1 MVTINLLPRKK
12 RLFTASHIVL
22 SGIGLTWVAAASFLW
37 LTYGSTNESVTLL
50 KQEIK
55 MKETAI
61 AALQKQAVAVQA
73 DDSLDQYVLF
83 SERMQQLFLPTNL
96 LMDEIAHALPEH
108 GRLDSIKY
116 SLSGSIELEGSFEQ
130 YEDVAAYL
138 HNLQASPYVV
148 KAEVTSIKARE
159 IKWQGPVDDQGKP
172 LSAILSTVGGKLL
185 PRYTA
190 SLKIKAITVDLQELV
205 AKEQAAATGTA
216 EVKK

>member
-22 SGIGLTWVAAASFLW
+22 AGIGLTWVAAAGFLW
-37 LTYGSTNESVTLL
+37 LTYYAATESVASL
-50 KQEIK
+50 KQEIH

-61 AALQKQAVAVQA
+61 AAMQKQPVAVQA
-73 DDSLDQYVLF
+73 EDSLEQYVLF
-83 SERMQQLFLPTNL
+83 SERMQQLFLPTSL
-96 LMDEIAHALPEH
+96 LLDEVARALPEH

-116 SLSGSIELEGSFEQ
+116 NLSGQIELEGSFEQ

-138 HNLQASPYVV
+138 HHLQASPYVA
-148 KAEVTSIKARE
+148 KAEVTSIRARE
-159 IKWQGPVDDQGKP
+159 IKWQGAVDEQGKP

-190 SLKIKAITVDLQELV
+190 SLKIKAITVDLQELA
-205 AKEQAAATGTA
+205 AKEQASPAGKA